1 MCGIAGIFDP
11 EYKLNSHEDNLK
23 SMCNSIIHRGPDA
36 SGEWTY
42 KYDGIYLGHTR
53 LSIIDLNV
61 SANQPMVS
69 SCGRY
74 VIIFNG
80 EIYNF
85 KEIKLKIENE
95 KNIKWKTSS
104 DTEVLLEAI
113 SLWGFNKYLLNK
125 LNGMFALAIWDIKTK
140 KLYLARDNLG
150 EKPLYYSIINGILY
164 FASDLFSFK
173 SIPHWEKNK
182 L

>member
-1 MCGIAGIFDP
+1 
-11 EYKLNSHEDNLK
+11 
-23 SMCNSIIHRGPDA
+23 
-36 SGEWTY
+36 
-42 KYDGIYLGHTR
+42 
-53 LSIIDLNV
+53 
-61 SANQPMVS
+61 MVS

-173 SIPHWEKNK
+173 SIPHWEKKINYSAQSCFFRHGYVAGEQSIFEGIYK
-182 L
+182 IKPSTYKIFEKD